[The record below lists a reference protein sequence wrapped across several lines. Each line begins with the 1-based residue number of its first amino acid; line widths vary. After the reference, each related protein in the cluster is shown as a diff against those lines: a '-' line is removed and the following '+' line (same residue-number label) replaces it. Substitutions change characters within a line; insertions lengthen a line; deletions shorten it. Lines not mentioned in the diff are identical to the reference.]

1 MYKQGK
7 TLTILIEDITATSGV
22 DDSLLDALLT
32 NKRAYTDRNLCR
44 INSIVGS
51 TDGYYIDKFRV
62 NTKGRIENFV
72 NVSDDMFNND
82 VNGLIEFLQ
91 GT

>member
-1 MYKQGK
+1 M
-7 TLTILIEDITATSGV
+7 
-22 DDSLLDALLT
+22 LDALLT